1 MGLLSASMS
10 NPRLING
17 IKSTRLQ
24 LILAGVLLTVTGV
37 CSAAAASDYAREKRF
52 ADEVTAQLVVG
63 DAVMVPPLET
73 VSDGG
78 APSSYRPFLGLYTA
92 GKPGMPAVVLA
103 HGVGTH
109 PDDGLTGS
117 LRLRLNDLGYTTLAI
132 QMPIA
137 AKEATVDD
145 YFPALF
151 PEAGARLQA
160 ASVWLRGKGHNNIA
174 LVSHTFG
181 SWMANVYF
189 DKNLNGVAQ
198 DKPYQAWVCISLT
211 GGYSFAVRNYPFPV
225 LDLYGENDIP
235 VTVSS
240 AWRRNG
246 MLRLGSPRLPA
257 ADDSCRRCAMAR
269 QRAGCGAGHC
279 RFSAGGC
286 AVGRLCAAISKT
298 DHSVVSAISRSVILR
313 PTVPSRPTWQGRQT
327 RHPP

>member
-1 MGLLSASMS
+1 MGTGGGGCQGEGG
-10 NPRLING
+10 RLTTAAFSLWG
-17 IKSTRLQ
+17 SVVMALWCT
-24 LILAGVLLTVTGV
+24 AMP
-37 CSAAAASDYAREKRF
+37 AAASDYAREKRF

-63 DAVMVPPLET
+63 DAVTIPLP
-73 VSDGG
+73 VG
-78 APSSYRPFLGLYTA
+78 APDTYRPFLGLYTL

-117 LRLRLNDLGYTTLAI
+117 LRIRLNDIGYTTLAI

-160 ASVWLRGKGHNNIA
+160 ANVWLRGEGHANIA

-181 SWMANVYF
+181 SWMANVYM
-189 DKNLNGVAQ
+189 DKNLDKSLDKSPDKSTQGTGAQ
-198 DKPYQAWVCISLT
+198 AGAYQAWVCISLT

-246 MLRLGSPRLPA
+246 LLRLAAAGSRQQMIAGADAQWRGKEQA
-257 ADDSCRRCAMAR
+257 AA
-269 QRAGCGAGHC
+269 Q
-279 RFSAGGC
+279 
-286 AVGRLCAAISKT
+286 AIADFLRT
-298 DHSVVSAISRSVILR
+298 VV
-313 PTVPSRPTWQGRQT
+313 P
-327 RHPP
+327 

>member
-1 MGLLSASMS
+1 MGLPPASVS
-10 NPRLING
+10 NPHLISG

-181 SWMANVYF
+181 SWMANVYL
-189 DKNLNGVAQ
+189 DQHTQQAQ
-198 DKPYQAWVCISLT
+198 GKSARDGAYQAWVCISLT
-211 GGYSFAVRNYPFPV
+211 GGYSLAVRNYPFAV

-246 MLRLGSPRLPA
+246 LLRLAAAGSRQQMIPGADAQWRGKEQAAAQAVAEFLRTVLP
-257 ADDSCRRCAMAR
+257 
-269 QRAGCGAGHC
+269 
-279 RFSAGGC
+279 
-286 AVGRLCAAISKT
+286 
-298 DHSVVSAISRSVILR
+298 
-313 PTVPSRPTWQGRQT
+313 
-327 RHPP
+327 

>member
-1 MGLLSASMS
+1 MR
-10 NPRLING
+10 RL
-17 IKSTRLQ
+17 KRTPRLQ
-24 LILAGVLLTVTGV
+24 LKCRQRFVIRLRVGLRSLAMSNRWNPRPIKAAWRPLTVAWALLTFISL
-37 CSAAAASDYAREKRF
+37 CLPAAASDYAREKRF
-52 ADEVTAQLVVG
+52 ADELVAHLVLG
-63 DAVMVPPLET
+63 DAVMVPPP
-73 VSDGG
+73 SG
-78 APSSYRPFLGLYTA
+78 APAAYRSFLGLYTV
-92 GKPGMPAVVLA
+92 GKPGMPAVVLV

-117 LRLRLNDLGYTTLAI
+117 LRLRLNDLGYTTLAV

-160 ASVWLRGKGHNNIA
+160 ASVWLKDKGHVNVA

-181 SWMANVYF
+181 SWMANVYL
-189 DKNLNGVAQ
+189 DKSLDRSLDKSAQ
-198 DKPYQAWVCISLT
+198 STGTQAGAYRAWVCISLT

-246 MLRLGSPRLPA
+246 LLRLAAAGSRQQMIPGADAQWRGKEQA
-257 ADDSCRRCAMAR
+257 AA
-269 QRAGCGAGHC
+269 Q
-279 RFSAGGC
+279 
-286 AVGRLCAAISKT
+286 AIADFLRT
-298 DHSVVSAISRSVILR
+298 VI
-313 PTVPSRPTWQGRQT
+313 P
-327 RHPP
+327 